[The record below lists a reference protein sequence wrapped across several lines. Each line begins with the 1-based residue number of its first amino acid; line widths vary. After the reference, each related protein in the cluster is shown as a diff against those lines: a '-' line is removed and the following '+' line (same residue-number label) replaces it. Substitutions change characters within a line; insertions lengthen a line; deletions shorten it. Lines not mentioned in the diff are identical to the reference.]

1 MTNSTKPINP
11 IKTRDK
17 LAKIA
22 GVGQDT
28 YYKWKRIL
36 DSDNEEIKDKL
47 KNKSRAVKTLL
58 LINSYF
64 YLLFL
69 YLIKNNL
76 RIFTMYCTN

>member
-17 LAKIA
+17 LAKIV

-47 KNKSRAVKTLL
+47 KNKSRAVKTL
-58 LINSYF
+58 
-64 YLLFL
+64 
-69 YLIKNNL
+69 
-76 RIFTMYCTN
+76 

>member
-58 LINSYF
+58 LINVCPAWA
-64 YLLFL
+64 
-69 YLIKNNL
+69 
-76 RIFTMYCTN
+76 TT

>member
-17 LAKIA
+17 LAKIV

-64 YLLFL
+64 YFL
-69 YLIKNNL
+69 VVL
-76 RIFTMYCTN
+76 